1 MIWLVSLLLA
11 LCCLAVVALKRR
23 QPPQEIDAEE
33 ATRAAV
39 ELYTI
44 RSRLEVA
51 WLQTEL
57 RRDAGR
63 LRRLMAE
70 ELDDA

>member
-1 MIWLVSLLLA
+1 MIWLLLLLLI
-11 LCCLAVVALKRR
+11 LCCLAIAAVRRR

-44 RSRLEVA
+44 RSRLDVA
-51 WLQTEL
+51 WMRTEL
-57 RRDAGR
+57 RREATH
-63 LRRLMAE
+63 LRRVMAE